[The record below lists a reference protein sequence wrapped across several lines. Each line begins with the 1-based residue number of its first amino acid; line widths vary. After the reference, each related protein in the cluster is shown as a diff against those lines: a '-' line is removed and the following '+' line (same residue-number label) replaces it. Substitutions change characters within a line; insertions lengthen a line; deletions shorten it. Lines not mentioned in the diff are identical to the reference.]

1 MLGVSPAN
9 SWGECRWRVLVI
21 LVIAVVSLH
30 HCGSKPENVLPALKG
45 FSVCSKEELPMVG
58 FQCGERH
65 CLKAFFLHL
74 SMVLICLHRMVRR
87 VLVIIITMMV
97 RRITTMIEAGSSWRR
112 G

>member
-21 LVIAVVSLH
+21 LVIALVPLH

-45 FSVCSKEELPMVG
+45 FSVCSKEELPLVG

-65 CLKAFFLHL
+65 RLKAFFLHL
-74 SMVLICLHRMVRR
+74 SMVFICIDRMVRR
-87 VLVIIITMMV
+87 MLVTTTMM
-97 RRITTMIEAGSSWRR
+97 EAGSSWRR

>member
-21 LVIAVVSLH
+21 LRLQ

-74 SMVLICLHRMVRR
+74 SMVLICVHRMVRR
-87 VLVIIITMMV
+87 VLVITTMMVRMV
-97 RRITTMIEAGSSWRR
+97 RRITTMMEAGSSWSR

>member
-21 LVIAVVSLH
+21 LVIAVVPLH

-65 CLKAFFLHL
+65 CLKAFFLDL
-74 SMVLICLHRMVRR
+74 SMVLICVHRMVRR
-87 VLVIIITMMV
+87 VLVITI
-97 RRITTMIEAGSSWRR
+97 MIEAGSSWRR

>member
-9 SWGECRWRVLVI
+9 SWGECRWMV
-21 LVIAVVSLH
+21 LVIAVVPLH

-65 CLKAFFLHL
+65 SLKAFFFHL
-74 SMVLICLHRMVRR
+74 SMVLICVHRMVRR
-87 VLVIIITMMV
+87 MLVITM
-97 RRITTMIEAGSSWRR
+97 IMIEAGSSWRR